1 MQQFHNTELPDF
13 IVKSTLGVSLTAIV
27 LLIPFSILSFIQ
39 SRYILA
45 LLILFIVMFCSF
57 NVWFG
62 LKNKYHNGIN
72 LVGIFMLTVTTVVAL
87 YQLGVTGSYWASLAV
102 LSLYFILPKK
112 QAWAVNMLFV
122 CIVIPV
128 AWGVLEQ
135 DIALRFIAVLLG
147 TSFFALTST
156 NEIYKQHYRLK
167 EQSVTDSLTG
177 LYNRSTL
184 QSSLENALH
193 QSDRSNTDMAILM
206 IDIDHFKT
214 INDQFGHDVGDI
226 VLKKTG
232 AFLNQSFRA
241 SDSVFRIG
249 GEEFMALIYNSD
261 QTDVI
266 RVAEKIRKEFLQ
278 LPLISGH
285 TISISIGVAGL
296 QAEMDWKQWMKLG
309 DENLYKA
316 KDNGRNQV
324 VA

>member
-1 MQQFHNTELPDF
+1 MQPFHNTELPDF

-27 LLIPFSILSFIQ
+27 LLIPFSILSFTQ
-39 SRYILA
+39 ARYILA

-62 LKNKYHNGIN
+62 LKNRYHNGIN

-87 YQLGVTGSYWASLAV
+87 YQLGVIGSYWASLAV

-112 QAWAVNMLFV
+112 QAWAVNILFV

-147 TSFFALTST
+147 TSLFALTST

-206 IDIDHFKT
+206 IDIDHFKI
-214 INDQFGHDVGDI
+214 INDQFGHDVGDT